1 LFFAF
6 TLTLSKVE
14 GEGALYSPLLA
25 LLPSLL
31 PLPLLFFHPA
41 EIRFCAPLRRCS
53 KRQRRDDI
61 TAQPEGLG

>member
-25 LLPSLL
+25 LLPLLL

-41 EIRFCAPLRRCS
+41 EIRSCTRPCHCY